1 MEHNAKTLEHH
12 LKGIKNVDE
21 TVVFRRPSVAREKL
35 TGESVGLTEGSCVGC
50 GQESKYVHSI
60 FRPYLSL
67 SS

>member
-35 TGESVGLTEGSCVGC
+35 TGESVGLTEGAVVGLEVT
-50 GQESKYVHSI
+50 GDYSNSNSI
-60 FRPYLSL
+60 NKTF
-67 SS
+67 